1 MAEEKK
7 MVLQASGVSIVFGGL
22 RAVSGFDCALYE
34 GELVGLIGPNG
45 AGKTTVFNML
55 SGVYTPTE
63 GQINYWD
70 RRGKAR
76 VINKMNPAEH
86 CRLGI
91 ARTFQNIRLFGNLSV
106 EDNVKVALH
115 NLRASNPI
123 DAILRTPRFR
133 QDEKRMEEK
142 ADILLSLFKIESKK
156 NELAKNLPY
165 GEQRKLEIARA
176 LASEPKILLL
186 DEPAAGM
193 NGQETEDLMNMIAF
207 IRKEFNLTILL
218 IEHDMKLVMGICERI
233 MVLDYGRIIAQGSP
247 DEIKTNPQVIKA
259 YLGQEALNA

>member
-22 RAVSGFDCALYE
+22 RAVSDFDCALYE

-76 VINKMNPAEH
+76 VINKLNPAEH

-91 ARTFQNIRLFGNLSV
+91 ARTFQNIRLFDSLTVEGVARISV
-106 EDNVKVALH
+106 IYLDDRDKKERNAATIASV
-115 NLRASNPI
+115 RAS
-123 DAILRTPRFR
+123 AKAAGCT
-133 QDEKRMEEK
+133 DEKVLK
-142 ADILLSLFKIESKK
+142 QFSDKFDLNVNLCTIADFGGWDAAYKK
-156 NELAKNLPY
+156 FFDDGA
-165 GEQRKLEIARA
+165 I
-176 LASEPKILLL
+176 
-186 DEPAAGM
+186 
-193 NGQETEDLMNMIAF
+193 F
-207 IRKEFNLTILL
+207 
-218 IEHDMKLVMGICERI
+218 
-233 MVLDYGRIIAQGSP
+233 
-247 DEIKTNPQVIKA
+247 DEI
-259 YLGQEALNA
+259 YG